1 MGAWR
6 LAPGA
11 YGGASILA
19 PIEWRLRPGALF
31 LLVWRL
37 FAFALE
43 NGWRPG
49 RTGAITGAHAHLC
62 VSYHSIMVIWKRMRI
77 QMNNNKRKS
86 GY

>member
-1 MGAWR
+1 MQTYGGFKGAKGAKLW
-6 LAPGA
+6 APGA
-11 YGGASILA
+11 LGAPVFLA

-49 RTGAITGAHAHLC
+49 RQGARAPSPAPMPTSVSVITA
-62 VSYHSIMVIWKRMRI
+62 
-77 QMNNNKRKS
+77 
-86 GY
+86 